1 MTAASEPQTPL
12 PEDPVR
18 GPPSRRIRVVLGIF
32 DLITGAAVA
41 SLASVLWS
49 ANVLWTIGL
58 WVWAA
63 LLVASATGLFL
74 GSKAGRFAA
83 RAAAIYQ
90 LSFLLVIV
98 IAILSS
104 VAHLWGLYGQIG
116 VGISAAL
123 LLMLAIAFE
132 VVGLLP
138 VFKLRALGL
147 TEQATPPWS
156 AKAVAIGSVTVVAAI
171 VLHLGIVKASASL
184 PPWEPLSFE
193 TRHAMAQSL
202 ASVLRDGTLSERP
215 AEEGGPDDRWV
226 VRVYGR
232 GKLEAAVEVVGN
244 AREATLAAAEALR
257 LPEARRLGTRS
268 LAIDRV
274 VAESNLDLED
284 GILSALA
291 VVPGLDGVSGEVEGR
306 RYTITPHELV
316 LRRMLSEH
324 KPIPFIP
331 DFEIG
336 IDLRS
341 LLPTL
346 CQRAGRVPDCSV
358 TNLRRTRTE
367 QWAHRSGETYDLYRG
382 RPVDASPPTA
392 DDARAGA
399 EAAGRYVVRA
409 LQRDGRFRYKLHPD
423 TGESNMEPYN
433 VPRHAGTSW
442 FLLEVYEATG
452 SRIYLWTAERALDWL
467 EARMAD
473 CGDGLRCIASG
484 NRARLGAQ
492 ALPLIAFATHATVTG
507 SDRYRESIDGLA
519 DVVRRMQRADGDFDF
534 VLDAE
539 TGRSIPGER
548 VLYAAG
554 QAVLGLAI
562 TAEVAEDA
570 GQLEASRRGMDFLV
584 GPYWDFPLADLFF
597 IEEHWTCLAADEL
610 HRIFGDPAYARFCRS
625 AAHFDRQLQHAKGQT
640 VFPDYVGGIG
650 FSPFFP
656 PYTTTAAGRA
666 EGMLAAY
673 RISER
678 EGDPDLELREG
689 IAEAVAFLLHNQYKP
704 RDTYAFQSASAAV
717 GGVPWNYY
725 DPVIRIDTVQ
735 HAGSVLLHGAELLS
749 EANPR

>member
-1 MTAASEPQTPL
+1 MPL
-12 PEDPVR
+12 EDPVR
-18 GPPSRRIRVVLGIF
+18 GPPSRRMCVIFGVL
-32 DLITGAAVA
+32 DLITAAAVTG
-41 SLASVLWS
+41 LASVLWT
-49 ANVLWTIGL
+49 ANALWTVGL
-58 WVWAA
+58 WVWAS
-63 LLVASATGLFL
+63 LLVASAIGLFL
-74 GSKAGRFAA
+74 GSRAGRFAA
-83 RAAAIYQ
+83 RVAAIYQ

-98 IAILSS
+98 VSILAS

-132 VVGLLP
+132 VVGVLP

-147 TEQATPPWS
+147 TEGTRPPWG
-156 AKAVAIGSVTVVAAI
+156 AKATAIGAIAVAAAT
-171 VLHLGIVKASASL
+171 VLYLGIVKANASL
-184 PPWEPLSFE
+184 PSWEPLSFE
-193 TRHAMAQSL
+193 LRHAMAQSL
-202 ASVLRDGTLSERP
+202 ASALRDGTPPELP
-215 AEEGGPDDRWV
+215 PEEGRPDDRWV
-226 VRVYGR
+226 IRVYVR
-232 GKLEAAVEVVGN
+232 GQLESAVEVVGN
-244 AREATLAAAEALR
+244 PREATLAAAEALQ
-257 LPEARRLGTRS
+257 LPKARRPVSRS

-291 VVPGLDGVSGEVEGR
+291 VVPGLDGVSGEVEGQ

-341 LLPTL
+341 LFPIL
-346 CQRAGRVPDCSV
+346 CQRAGRDPDCSV

-367 QWAHRSGETYDLYRG
+367 QWAHRRGETYDLYRG
-382 RPVDASPPTA
+382 RPVDASPPTS

-399 EAAGRYVVRA
+399 RAAGRYVVRA
-409 LQRDGRFRYKLHPD
+409 LQRDGRFRYKLYPD
-423 TGESNMEPYN
+423 TGESSMEPYN

-442 FLLEVYEATG
+442 FLLEVYEAMGAPTF
-452 SRIYLWTAERALDWL
+452 LWAAEKALDWL

-473 CGDGLRCIASG
+473 CGDGLRCIGSDSQ
-484 NRARLGAQ
+484 ARLGAQ
-492 ALPLIAFATHATVTG
+492 ALPLIAFATHARVTG

-519 DVVRRMQRADGDFDF
+519 DVVRRMQRLDGDFDF

-539 TGRSIPGER
+539 TGQSIPGGR

-554 QAVLGLAI
+554 QAVLGLAM
-562 TAEVAEDA
+562 A
-570 GQLEASRRGMDFLV
+570 GQVTGDSDQLEASRRGMDFLV
-584 GPYWDFPLADLFF
+584 GPYWDFPLADFFF

-610 HRIFGDPAYARFCRS
+610 HRIFGDPEYARFCLS
-625 AAHFDRQLQHAKGQT
+625 SAHFDRQLQHAKGQT

-678 EGDPDLELREG
+678 EGYPDSELREG
-689 IAEAVAFLLHNQYKP
+689 IAEAVAFLLHNQYGP

-735 HAGSVLLHGAELLS
+735 HTGSVLLHGADLLP